1 MNIMDSTLVHQALA
15 HQVAPQS
22 PHCQGGSIHGSSDS
36 GNLSGNEHGDD
47 GSMEKLQVQHQLM
60 RAGQKRSPAEI
71 EEAVMRKKLR
81 NRESAQRARDRQKAR
96 MRWLEE
102 EVTRITGKNDQ
113 VMKENLL
120 LRHVLEEQS
129 VKINELVR
137 RDDERRKKKTE
148 SADVVKSEPVEEP
161 KPKKKAT
168 SFWRPGV
175 EDEKDETATVVSATT
190 SGVGTTAS
198 ATTTP
203 ESLVQMR
210 LNLPAAT
217 PAAQALPYAAMLEQH
232 SRAALPFYNLA
243 GLTAAHGYNP
253 LAPPTPLS
261 NASFNR

>member
-1 MNIMDSTLVHQALA
+1 
-15 HQVAPQS
+15 
-22 PHCQGGSIHGSSDS
+22 
-36 GNLSGNEHGDD
+36 
-47 GSMEKLQVQHQLM
+47 
-60 RAGQKRSPAEI
+60 
-71 EEAVMRKKLR
+71 
-81 NRESAQRARDRQKAR
+81 

-137 RDDERRKKKTE
+137 RSDERQKKKTE
-148 SADVVKSEPVEEP
+148 SVEIVKSEPAEEP
-161 KPKKKAT
+161 KPKKKVT

-190 SGVGTTAS
+190 SGVGTTA
-198 ATTTP
+198 TTTP

-210 LNLPAAT
+210 LNLPVAT
-217 PAAQALPYAAMLEQH
+217 PAAQALPYAAMLEQVNIVFLSCSWQCQIEHDFNILIQH
-232 SRAALPFYNLA
+232 SRAALPFYHLA

-253 LAPPTPLS
+253 LAPTTSLS
-261 NASFNR
+261 NGNYLSQFDAVKLNNTATHLNTLLNVLFSLFQPLTNYGIGNDVYKLQNRTLGT

>member
-1 MNIMDSTLVHQALA
+1 MNIMESTLVHQALA

-47 GSMEKLQVQHQLM
+47 GSIEKIQVSQHPIM

-129 VKINELVR
+129 AKINELVR
-137 RDDERRKKKTE
+137 RDDERRKKKTDTAE
-148 SADVVKSEPVEEP
+148 TVKTEPVETTET
-161 KPKKKAT
+161 KPKKKGL
-168 SFWRPGV
+168 WRPGV
-175 EDEKDETATVVSATT
+175 EDDKDETATVVSATT
-190 SGVGTTAS
+190 SGVGTTT
-198 ATTTP
+198 TTTP

-210 LNLPAAT
+210 LNLPTQTAT
-217 PAAQALPYAAMLEQH
+217 TPTLPYAAMLEQH

>member
-15 HQVAPQS
+15 HQMAPQS
-22 PHCQGGSIHGSSDS
+22 PHCQGGSIHDSSDS
-36 GNLSGNEHGDD
+36 GNLSCNEHGDD
-47 GSMEKLQVQHQLM
+47 ASMEKLNVQHQLM

-137 RDDERRKKKTE
+137 RSDERQKKKTE
-148 SADVVKSEPVEEP
+148 SVEIVKSEPAEEP
-161 KPKKKAT
+161 KPKKKVT

-190 SGVGTTAS
+190 SGVGTS

-210 LNLPAAT
+210 LNLPVAT

-232 SRAALPFYNLA
+232 SRAALPFYHLA

-253 LAPPTPLS
+253 LAPTTSLS